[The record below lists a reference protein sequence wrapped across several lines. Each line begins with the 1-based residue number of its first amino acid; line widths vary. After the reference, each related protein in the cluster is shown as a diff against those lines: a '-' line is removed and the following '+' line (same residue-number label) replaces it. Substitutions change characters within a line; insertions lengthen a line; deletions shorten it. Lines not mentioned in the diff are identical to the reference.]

1 MAVVQTSMNFL
12 SRDPLYDHEKPYRL
26 RYAPEDGMPITN
38 LRHEKHN
45 PIKISNIR
53 GQEQNFSFER
63 NGFAVLKMDEEMPY
77 NDFNNPKSIQRYLEM
92 VCESLKVL
100 LGADKVQAYQYS
112 VSESV
117 RLVDEG
123 KLLTFR
129 RFESATPVSLFQRKG
144 KTTSTHSLRRSPIS
158 VCTSFNPLN
167 SLSTNAMRRVLIEK

>member
-1 MAVVQTSMNFL
+1 MK
-12 SRDPLYDHEKPYRL
+12 SRIGS
-26 RYAPEDGMPITN
+26 EDGMPITN

-123 KLLTFR
+123 KLLTFSKIR
-129 RFESATPVSLFQRKG
+129 KRDPSFPVPKEG
-144 KTTSTHSLRRSPIS
+144 KDNEYPQPTTIAHIGLHI
-158 VCTSFNPLN
+158 F
-167 SLSTNAMRRVLIEK
+167 